1 MRELIPALNNA
12 LKVNSRAKTFAA
24 AAESVK
30 LAKADLDAVYGFWK
44 KGSGI
49 EHFIEKGSPAWVGM
63 MLATKPYYRDLQNA
77 RPASAAPRKSCWS
90 QWRELNEPMH

>member
-49 EHFIEKGSPAWVGM
+49 EHFIEKDSAEWVQM
-63 MLATKPYYRDLQNA
+63 MIATKPFYRALVNA
-77 RPASAAPRKSCWS
+77 KA
-90 QWRELNEPMH
+90 RERRAKQKLLEAVEVV